1 MVTKESIQALIDSGM
16 LDEALTNVDILLQ
29 ESPTDDALYYLKGK
43 VLMRKGDWKKATD
56 AYLQAQALNPDGP
69 AQEQLSMIK
78 DIMDFYNKDMYNH
91 WVYACVSFLGD
102 ELLHIVFLMTRN
114 YISITK
120 LEYGKY
126 HF

>member
-1 MVTKESIQALIDSGM
+1 MVTKESIQALIDDGM

-43 VLMRKGDWKKATD
+43 VLMRMGNWKKATD

-69 AQEQLSMIK
+69 AKEQLSMIK

-91 WVYACVSFLGD
+91 
-102 ELLHIVFLMTRN
+102 
-114 YISITK
+114 
-120 LEYGKY
+120 
-126 HF
+126 

>member
-56 AYLQAQALNPDGP
+56 AYLQAQTLNPDGP

-91 WVYACVSFLGD
+91 WVCACVSFLGE
-102 ELLHIVFLMTRN
+102 ELLHIVYLMTRN
-114 YISITK
+114 
-120 LEYGKY
+120 
-126 HF
+126 